1 MSDNSNKNSDT
12 DSNNNAI
19 DYKKT
24 LNLPKTSFPMKGNL
38 ANREPA
44 MLEAWTKA
52 DLYGQLRKHAAGRE
66 KYILHDGPPYAN
78 GDLHIGHA
86 VNKILKDI
94 ILKSKT
100 LSGFDAPYVPGWDC
114 HGLPIEAQVEKK
126 VGKVGQKV
134 DATRFRELCR
144 DYAAKQVAG
153 QKKDFIR
160 MGVLGEWDNPYLT
173 MNYQTEADI
182 VRALAKIIE
191 QGHLQKGQKPVN
203 WCLDCG
209 SSLAEAEV
217 EYEDK
222 TSPSIDVKYA
232 AVDGAAFASKFGTD
246 ISEDIYVVIWTTTPW
261 TLPASM
267 AVTLHADF
275 EYALIKT
282 EKGNLILEE
291 SLVDSALARYELEN
305 QGILG
310 RCKGSDLENMVL
322 KHPFYDRELPIIL
335 GDHVT
340 ADGGTGAVHTAAAHG
355 TDDYVVAKK
364 YDLEVINPVGNDGCF
379 LPDVELVGGQHVY
392 KGNKTVLET
401 IEANGSLLKLESL
414 RHSYPHCWRHKTPI
428 IFRATPQWFISM
440 EKKDLRKNALAAIK
454 DVNWVPD
461 WGESRITKMV
471 EGRPD
476 WCISRQRFWG
486 VPIPLFIHS
495 ETQELHPDTGQIMEK
510 VAAGIE
516 KEGIEFWHRTSAEEL
531 IGSSADGQ
539 DASDYEKTTDTL
551 DVWFDSGTTHFSVLD
566 RRENLHSPADLY
578 LEGSDQHRG
587 WFQSSLLTSVAM
599 HGKAPYKNVLTHGF
613 VVDAD
618 GKKMSKSLGN
628 IIAPMKVMNN
638 LGADILRLWVSS
650 ADYSREITASDEIL
664 KRAADAYR
672 RIRNTA
678 RYLLSNTSDFNP
690 QTDSIAAADMLA
702 LDRWAVA
709 QAAKTQ
715 AKITEAY
722 EQMQFHVVY
731 QELLKFCSIDMGS
744 LYLDITKDRQYTMPA
759 NSVARRSAQTA
770 SYHILQALV
779 RWMYPILSFT
789 GEEIWNSIYES
800 GDKPA
805 EYVLLTDWYDQLFDL
820 EPDEAISSED
830 WDRIFAV
837 RIAVSKQL
845 EQLRKEGSI
854 GSSLNAEVTVYASG
868 DTFDALRKLGEELR
882 FVLIT
887 SDAVVKEADSQPE
900 NSLVA
905 EGEGLDKVWL
915 AVKASE
921 YDKCVRCWHH
931 REDVGSN
938 PEHPELCG
946 RCVDNVT
953 AILNEGMD
961 NVGQGEA
968 RYYA

>member
-1 MSDNSNKNSDT
+1 
-12 DSNNNAI
+12 
-19 DYKKT
+19 
-24 LNLPKTSFPMKGNL
+24 MKGNL

-44 MLEAWTKA
+44 MLEEWTKA
-52 DLYGQLRKHAAGRE
+52 DLYGQLREHAAGRP

-100 LSGFDAPYVPGWDC
+100 LSGFDTPYVPGWDC

-134 DATRFRELCR
+134 DATKFRELCR

-153 QKKDFIR
+153 QKADFIR
-160 MGVLGEWDNPYLT
+160 MGVLGEWNEPYLT

-182 VRALAKIIE
+182 VRSLGKIVE
-191 QGHLQKGQKPVN
+191 EGHLEKGQKPVN

-232 AVDGAAFASKFGTD
+232 AIDVDTFAEKLGAEGID
-246 ISEDIYVVIWTTTPW
+246 NVNVVIWTTTPW

-275 EYALIKT
+275 EYLLIKT
-282 EKGNLILEE
+282 EKGNLLLEE
-291 SLVDSALARYELEN
+291 TLHESALARYELEN
-305 QGILG
+305 QEILG
-310 RCKGSDLENMVL
+310 RCKGADLENLIL
-322 KHPFYDRELPIIL
+322 KHPFYERELPIIL

-340 ADGGTGAVHTAAAHG
+340 AEGGTGAVHTAAAHG
-355 TDDYVVAKK
+355 TDDYIVAKK
-364 YDLEVINPVGNDGCF
+364 YNLEVINPVGNDGCF

-401 IEANGSLLKLESL
+401 IEANGSLLKLENI

-440 EKKDLRKNALAAIK
+440 EKKDLRKEALTAIK

-461 WGESRITKMV
+461 WGQSRIQKMV

-495 ETQELHPDTGQIMEK
+495 ETQELHPDTKQIMEK
-510 VAAGIE
+510 VASGIE
-516 KEGIEFWHRTSAEEL
+516 QKGIEYWHSTSAEEL
-531 IGSSADGQ
+531 IGS

-551 DVWFDSGTTHFSVLD
+551 DVWFDSGTTHLSVLD

-599 HGKAPYKNVLTHGF
+599 HGRAPYKSVLTHGF

-628 IIAPMKVMNN
+628 IIAPKKVMNN

-650 ADYSREITASDEIL
+650 SDYSREITASDEIL

-678 RYLLSNTSDFNP
+678 RYLLSNTNDFNP
-690 QTDSIAAADMLA
+690 AEDMVAPEDMLL

-709 QAAKTQ
+709 QTAKYQ
-715 AKITEAY
+715 AKIIEAY
-722 EQMQFHVVY
+722 DDMQFHVVY

-744 LYLDITKDRQYTMPA
+744 LYLDITKDRQYTMP
-759 NSVARRSAQTA
+759 SKSLARRSAQTA
-770 SYHILQALV
+770 AHHILHSLI
-779 RWMYPILSFT
+779 RWMSPILSFT
-789 GEEIWNSIYES
+789 AEELWKSIYES
-800 GDKPA
+800 GDQPIEKPA
-805 EYVLLTDWYDQLFDL
+805 DYVLMTEWYDQLFDL
-820 EPDEAISSED
+820 EADENISSAE
-830 WDRIFAV
+830 WDKIFAV
-837 RIAVSKQL
+837 RVAVSKQL
-845 EQLRKEGSI
+845 EQLRKEGDI
-854 GSSLNAEVTVYASG
+854 GSSLNAEVTIYASD
-868 DTFDALRKLGEELR
+868 DTFTALNKLNEELR

-887 SDAVVKEADSQPE
+887 SGAVVVNNEGGAQPE
-900 NSLVA
+900 GAIAA
-905 EGEGLDKVWL
+905 EGEDVTGVWL
-915 AVKASE
+915 VVNASTHE
-921 YDKCVRCWHH
+921 KCVRCWHH
-931 REDVGSN
+931 QESVGSDS
-938 PEHPELCG
+938 EHPELCS
-946 RCVDNVT
+946 RCVTNVAAT
-953 AILNEGMD
+953 LGSVKE
-961 NVGQGEA
+961 GEA
-968 RYYA
+968 RKYA